1 MTVEN
6 HLILVLQNRV
16 SLVTRKFPKSFNRL
30 RNVNEMYTVDEA
42 YSILNSHNLLKI
54 SYEFID
60 KCINNY
66 TIYSYEFQFKSKKS
80 VGRNKRQRYGIK
92 AVSIID
98 FPCWYLYACIDLQ
111 KGVTSI
117 CGCVLHS
124 IPISYN

>member
-98 FPCWYLYACIDLQ
+98 FPCWYLYFCDVRCT
-111 KGVTSI
+111 KW
-117 CGCVLHS
+117 
-124 IPISYN
+124 

>member
-54 SYEFID
+54 PMNLLTNALIITQFIHASFSS
-60 KCINNY
+60 N
-66 TIYSYEFQFKSKKS
+66 QKK
-80 VGRNKRQRYGIK
+80 V
-92 AVSIID
+92 
-98 FPCWYLYACIDLQ
+98 
-111 KGVTSI
+111 
-117 CGCVLHS
+117 
-124 IPISYN
+124 